1 MYNQDPH
8 WLIPT
13 VYMASDRLFYHHITH
28 HIDAGKR
35 DVEASSGEE
44 ESIARAA
51 LDYQF
56 YFGGR
61 LRKEDIA
68 NSLQCWRAGSSEET
82 HRFVIKKL
90 VQRFLVWRGNG
101 FEVKREQLESWLVLC
116 SVFDPAWIIAA
127 GYAELYHS
135 SVLSERDVT
144 VLLTGNQCPFAFP
157 FENNHV
163 HYADNHVHFNG
174 HGYTSLS
181 MLSFIERSHVVHDGF
196 KWPYRQEYTYFE
208 SQRLQKENLPH
219 WLCAYTSSLL
229 NLIFNHQASIDHG
242 QLSLDLSSHLT
253 GDQLLTLDDIKSLY
267 QPATAQQRILSLS
280 TVNDLTG
287 HAKWLLFCFGLMV
300 GKEQPSY
307 QLVLNN
313 LIRGC
318 NILRNYMVV
327 SSLGLGQFM
336 DFFGAARM
344 GVQREKKFNDTVN
357 FDNQP
362 SVYREYRVGS
372 DFLVGRKKK
381 PNIYHHQLTDFFTQH
396 DAINKAEHAH
406 IVVHFSRRLAGAKR
420 TDKRVDAT
428 RGKLFRLVRE
438 FEKFSTSLSMQQTVY
453 QPDITAPGT
462 NIDVR
467 KLVRGYDVAGNEN
480 DLPIEVFAPALRV
493 LRAAKYSAG
502 EHWSI
507 RLPRPFITVHAG
519 EDYGHL
525 LCGLRAIDEAVEFCQ
540 LGEGDRIGHGLAL
553 GVDAIKWAREQ
564 KRAYITAGQHIDN
577 LVWAYHQAVKLSQHT
592 AAHIPVMH
600 ELRDK
605 IHHWSQRIFKDIY
618 TPNLLYQAWL
628 LRRNWPDYANLESIS
643 ANRLEWAPDWDALQ
657 EDHTASVKNVTAYRL
672 WQRYLNSGL
681 HEKDPASRIIC
692 INCCPNDTESYLST
706 LSEDEDFIS
715 QGELKLYEA
724 IQDYLTE
731 KYSRLGLVFE
741 ACPTSNIYI
750 GRFEKYHEHPLFR
763 WNPPNPEWLATGGK
777 FNQYGL
783 RSGPLAVCLNTDDS
797 ALMPTTIAN
806 EHRLI
811 RECCIQHYGIG
822 SWMADLWIDAIRQK
836 GMMVFRANHLMQ
848 DDGNHTA

>member
-13 VYMASDRLFYHHITH
+13 VYMASDRLFYYHLTQ
-28 HIDAGKR
+28 HIDVGKY
-35 DVEASSGEE
+35 DFDASPDDEE
-44 ESIARAA
+44 IIVQAA

-68 NSLQCWRAGSSEET
+68 NSLQCWRGRTGEDSLVFIT
-82 HRFVIKKL
+82 RKL

-101 FEVKREQLESWLVLC
+101 FEVKRDQLESWLVLC

-127 GYAELYHS
+127 GYAELYNS
-135 SVLSERDVT
+135 NVLSERDVT
-144 VLLTGNQCPFAFP
+144 ALLTGNQCPFAFP
-157 FENNHV
+157 VENNHAY
-163 HYADNHVHFNG
+163 YADNHVHFNG

-181 MLSFIERSHVVHDGF
+181 MLSFIENTHVVRTGF

-208 SQRLQKENLPH
+208 SQRLQKETLPH

-229 NLIFNHQASIDHG
+229 NLIFKHQYSIDHS
-242 QLSLDLSSHLT
+242 QLSLDLSSHLP
-253 GDQLLTLDDIKSLY
+253 GDQLLTLADIKSLY
-267 QPATAQQRILSLS
+267 QPATPQQRILSLS
-280 TVNDLTG
+280 TDNDLTG
-287 HAKWLLFCFGLMV
+287 HARWLLFCFGLIM

-307 QLVLNN
+307 ELVLNN

-327 SSLGLGQFM
+327 SALGLGQFI
-336 DFFGAARM
+336 DFFGASRM
-344 GVQREKKFNDTVN
+344 GTRYDRKFNDTVN
-357 FDNQP
+357 FDNQSP
-362 SVYREYRVGS
+362 VHREYRVGP
-372 DFLVGRKKK
+372 DFLVGMKKK

-396 DAINKAEHAH
+396 DAINKTEHAH
-406 IVVHFSRRLAGAKR
+406 IVVHFSRGFAGAKR
-420 TDKRVDAT
+420 TDKRVEAI

-438 FEKFSTSLSMQQTVY
+438 FEKFSSSLSMQQTVY
-453 QPDITAPGT
+453 QPNITALST

-480 DLPIEVFAPALRV
+480 DLPIEVFAPVLRV
-493 LRAAKYSAG
+493 LRAAKYSSG

-519 EDYGHL
+519 EDYSHL

-540 LGEGDRIGHGLAL
+540 LREGDRIGHGLAL
-553 GVDAIKWAREQ
+553 GTNVTKWAREQ
-564 KRAYITAGQHIDN
+564 KRAYITAGQHMDN
-577 LVWAYHQAVKLSQHT
+577 LVWAYHQAVKLSQYT
-592 AAHIPVMH
+592 AAHISVMH

-605 IHHWSQRIFKDIY
+605 IHHWSQRIFKEIY
-618 TPNLLYQAWL
+618 TPSLLYQAWL
-628 LRRNWPDYANLESIS
+628 LRRNWPDYTNLESVS
-643 ANRLEWAPDWDALQ
+643 ASKLDWTPDWDALQ
-657 EDHTASVKNVTAYRL
+657 EDNAASAKKVTAQRL

-681 HEKDPASRIIC
+681 YENNPANRIISL
-692 INCCPNDTESYLST
+692 NCRPSDSESYLYS
-706 LSEDEDFIS
+706 LSDDEDSIS

-724 IQDYLTE
+724 IQDYLIE
-731 KYSRLGLVFE
+731 KYSRLGLVIE

-763 WNPPNPEWLATGGK
+763 WNPPNPEWLAPGGR

-836 GMMVFRANHLMQ
+836 GMMIFQANHLMQ
-848 DDGNHTA
+848 DDSDHST